1 MGWIKIQESH
11 KKWAIFFF
19 FEAME
24 MMDAEEFSN
33 NMFISTLTQR
43 CSLTTWTPPR
53 IPSWL
58 WHLQYRLSRRYVHP
72 DWRFFWIGIKK
83 FGGHWIFQPQTRLY
97 MRTVI
102 WLVRQHPLQ
111 WSCSYRAAL
120 HQDSDEFR
128 VVRTSGFPFWKV
140 PLAS

>member
-58 WHLQYRLSRRYVHP
+58 WHLQYRLSRQYVHP

-97 MRTVI
+97 AHCY
-102 WLVRQHPLQ
+102 LVGAPT
-111 WSCSYRAAL
+111 SAPMVMYSAAL
-120 HQDSDEFR
+120 HQASDGFR